1 LISSG
6 FPKERLASRPAAR
19 RILGQESNFTCAKLS
34 PLARRARP
42 TPTTDKQAPFAEQM
56 LRQPLASLAAG
67 APSGEKLNF
76 FRIALQQPRP

>member
-19 RILGQESNFTCAKLS
+19 RVLGQESNFTCAKLS

-56 LRQPLASLAAG
+56 PQAGSESAEAFRAAG
-67 APSGEKLNF
+67 
-76 FRIALQQPRP
+76 R